1 MNNETTRPAISE
13 ELRPVLEQLVSEGYE
28 VWTYTPSYGEINSL
42 FWYENGRVLNIQ
54 PNSWRNDRYAR
65 DRFDLGVSYKPSHE
79 NGSGCGLT
87 QDIHDTGTP
96 AAELLQHRT
105 RPTWV
110 RGIENYSSIEAKIKD
125 TRPLDFWRI
134 G

>member
-1 MNNETTRPAISE
+1 MNAPARPEISV
-13 ELRPVLEQLVSEGYE
+13 ELRPVLHQLISEGYE
-28 VWTYTPSYGEINSL
+28 VYTYTPSYGEINSL

-65 DRFDLGVSYKPSHE
+65 DRFDLGVSYRPSTK

-105 RPTWV
+105 RRAWV
-110 RGIENYSSIEAKIKD
+110 HGIENYTGMDEYIKD
-125 TRPLDFWRI
+125 HRPLDYWKI